1 MTCFWDGIM
10 KSLTQ
15 SDFNFIKEKKT
26 DNIDFIKMLK
36 KRRQLTT
43 NVLWQGKPLRKQEI
57 TEHIKAITEYNIN
70 AISNGHLTSV
80 CDSFLLLI
88 CELFKVNIIHRYMNI
103 EIKYINKK
111 QSRKTIH
118 YSSNNGHFV
127 CSR

>member
-26 DNIDFIKMLK
+26 NNVAFIKMLK

-43 NVLWQGKPLRKQEI
+43 NVLWQGNPLREQEI
-57 TEHIKAITEYNIN
+57 KEHIKAITEYDIN
-70 AISNGHLTSV
+70 EISNGHLTSV

-88 CELFKVNIIHRYMNI
+88 CELFKVNIIHRYI
-103 EIKYINKK
+103 IIKFYN
-111 QSRKTIH
+111 
-118 YSSNNGHFV
+118 
-127 CSR
+127 

>member
-36 KRRQLTT
+36 KRCQLTT
-43 NVLWQGKPLRKQEI
+43 NVLWQGKPLREQEI
-57 TEHIKAITEYNIN
+57 TEHIKAITEYDIN
-70 AISNGHLTSV
+70 EISNGHLTSV

-103 EIKYINKK
+103 EIKYTNKK

>member
-26 DNIDFIKMLK
+26 NNVAFIKMLK

-43 NVLWQGKPLRKQEI
+43 NVLWQGNPLREQEI
-57 TEHIKAITEYNIN
+57 TEHIKAITEYDIN
-70 AISNGHLTSV
+70 EISNGHLTSV

-103 EIKYINKK
+103 EIKYTNKE

>member
-10 KSLTQ
+10 KSLNQ
-15 SDFNFIKEKKT
+15 SDFNFIKEKKI
-26 DNIDFIKMLK
+26 NNLELIKMLK
-36 KRRQLTT
+36 KRVKMMK
-43 NVLWQGKPLRKQEI
+43 NVLWQGESLREQEI
-57 TEHIKAITEYNIN
+57 NEHIEAIKEYKIN
-70 AISNGHLTSV
+70 GIPNGHLTSV

-103 EIKYINKK
+103 EIKYTNKE

>member
-43 NVLWQGKPLRKQEI
+43 NVLWQGKPLREQEI
-57 TEHIKAITEYNIN
+57 TEHIKAITEYDIN
-70 AISNGHLTSV
+70 EISNGHLTSV

-103 EIKYINKK
+103 EIKYTNKK

>member
-36 KRRQLTT
+36 KRCQLTT
-43 NVLWQGKPLRKQEI
+43 NVLWQGKPLREQEI
-57 TEHIKAITEYNIN
+57 TEHIKAITEYDIN
-70 AISNGHLTSV
+70 EISNGHLTSV

-88 CELFKVNIIHRYMNI
+88 CELFKVNIIHSYMNI
-103 EIKYINKK
+103 EIKYTNKE